1 MQKKNIIQKVISMF
15 YGQMDAR
22 QLKRKLATFAGISIV
37 IIILCLMIGK
47 TDIMFCIATGL
58 LSGLVLY
65 IPIRIKEYFGVG
77 WIMAIIITVV
87 YIGLAGTLFLKK
99 GFEWLAVLFYLIP
112 VIDIG
117 LSIYAVII
125 NKNND

>member
-1 MQKKNIIQKVISMF
+1 MF

>member
-87 YIGLAGTLFLKK
+87 YIGLSGTLFLKK